1 MGLYSTN
8 RAAAVAVQSESVET
22 PVAVDESIESLIESI
37 DWTPDYNIGS
47 VLELCIALN
56 ENDAKMFDTLIE
68 CDFVSANNNIVME
81 AEEAEQANSAA
92 DTTKKEKIG
101 EKIAKV
107 VKTVIEWIKKA
118 ASNAINKITELLHKD
133 KKLVEM
139 YGKTLTMDNLKGF
152 KGIPDFDFPGE
163 FTTKDGLAAMANS
176 IKYFAIDAQKAQVKE
191 RLDTV
196 MENFKKKIE
205 EAHDKVREDL
215 VDAALGAGID
225 YDMNKDKVVNANKG
239 NTWMP
244 TADQLK
250 TIQHTVAAGSII
262 IGDIKKLTAEIVKI
276 LTDLERES
284 KKMLGNST
292 KASEYEVYQAKVIY
306 DFASTS
312 CKELSKTFQ
321 TYNYALNKQLAAHRK
336 AFIICGRY
344 ALSASKKGAK
354 DTEDVPVEKVEGEVV
369 EAAMLYAL
377 GEASDMYV
385 MEALGY

>member
-1 MGLYSTN
+1 MT
-8 RAAAVAVQSESVET
+8 
-22 PVAVDESIESLIESI
+22 
-37 DWTPDYNIGS
+37 
-47 VLELCIALN
+47 
-56 ENDAKMFDTLIE
+56 
-68 CDFVSANNNIVME
+68 
-81 AEEAEQANSAA
+81 
-92 DTTKKEKIG
+92 
-101 EKIAKV
+101 
-107 VKTVIEWIKKA
+107 
-118 ASNAINKITELLHKD
+118 
-133 KKLVEM
+133 
-139 YGKTLTMDNLKGF
+139 
-152 KGIPDFDFPGE
+152 
-163 FTTKDGLAAMANS
+163 NS

-196 MENFKKKIE
+196 MEDFKKKIA
-205 EAHDKVREDL
+205 EAQDTVK
-215 VDAALGAGID
+215 AGIAKAGLGAGIG
-225 YDMNKDKVVNANKG
+225 YDKEKNKAVNANKG
-239 NTWMP
+239 KTWMP

-262 IGDIKKLTAEIVKI
+262 IGDIKKLTGEITKI
-276 LTDLERES
+276 LTDLERDA

-344 ALSASKKGAK
+344 ALNRSKGGK
-354 DTEDVPVEKVEGEVV
+354 DVEEDVPVEKVEGEVV
-369 EAAMLYAL
+369 EAAMIYAL

>member
-1 MGLYSTN
+1 MGLYSKN
-8 RAAAVAVQSESVET
+8 RAASVAVQNESVET
-22 PVAVDESIESLIESI
+22 PVVESIESLIESM

-47 VLELCIALN
+47 VLELCIAIN

-101 EKIAKV
+101 EKIAKIIKAV
-107 VKTVIEWIKKA
+107 GEWLRKA
-118 ASNAINKITELLHKD
+118 ASNAISKITELLHKD

-139 YGKTLTMDNLKGF
+139 YGKTLTMDNLKNF

-163 FTTKDGLAAMANS
+163 FTTKDGLAALSNS

-196 MENFKKKIE
+196 MEDFKKKIA
-205 EAHDKVREDL
+205 EAQSSVKDEIAK
-215 VDAALGAGID
+215 AGLGAGIGFD
-225 YDMNKDKVVNANKG
+225 TEKNKAVNANKG
-239 NTWMP
+239 KTWMP

-262 IGDIKKLTAEIVKI
+262 IGDIKKLTAEITKI
-276 LTDLERES
+276 LTGLEKDA
-284 KKMLGNST
+284 KKMLGSGT

-321 TYNYALNKQLAAHRK
+321 LYNYALNKQLAAHRK
-336 AFIICGRY
+336 AFIICGRF
-344 ALSASKKGAK
+344 ALKASKGGK
-354 DTEDVPVEKVEGEVV
+354 DVEDVPVEKVEGEVV
-369 EAAMLYAL
+369 EAATIYAL